1 MCGSSRTIDPASNH
15 GNSVCSARVY
25 IRKLVYAYLK
35 DVTCLAAK
43 LPVLKAGPVEK
54 VIERVA
60 ILWTEHAVR
69 DRTSITAH
77 VLAYAVTPKKVP
89 SRGTLQSHELRIAP
103 LGA

>member
-1 MCGSSRTIDPASNH
+1 MAIQYAVT
-15 GNSVCSARVY
+15 RVY